1 MRYKHCLISA
11 IAAGT
16 ALLVLAGCGGSG
28 RGGEPQVSAST
39 SAASGANADPSSLP
53 GAASADAFVARVEA
67 VIADTSETAEPKDVG
82 SYQATTPESTEPL
95 PLG

>member
-1 MRYKHCLISA
+1 MRNKHSLISV

-16 ALLVLAGCGGSG
+16 ALLVLAGCGG
-28 RGGEPQVSAST
+28 GGGGGQPQVGASA
-39 SAASGANADPSSLP
+39 SAASGANADPRALP
-53 GAASADAFVARVEA
+53 GATPAAAFVAHVEA
-67 VIADTSETAEPKDVG
+67 VIADTSETAEPRDVG